1 MAFSLF
7 PREVKFFE
15 LFQKQHALILDAAGQ
30 LDAVFGSRAA
40 AVNACRTINR
50 LEEEANILLL
60 DIFLQMSRAFIT
72 PLDREDIHGLVLAQ
86 EDVMNAIRLVAARAG
101 GYTFST
107 VPASAGELA
116 RDLKA
121 QMANLGATL
130 PLLDRRQQV
139 ETHLQAVRKAGAESA
154 ALLLVARGELY
165 EKPLNS
171 PADVLEIVKW
181 TAVIDRLEQ
190 ALEKVE
196 ALAKVIER
204 ISVKYA

>member
-154 ALLLVARGELY
+154 ALLLVATGELY